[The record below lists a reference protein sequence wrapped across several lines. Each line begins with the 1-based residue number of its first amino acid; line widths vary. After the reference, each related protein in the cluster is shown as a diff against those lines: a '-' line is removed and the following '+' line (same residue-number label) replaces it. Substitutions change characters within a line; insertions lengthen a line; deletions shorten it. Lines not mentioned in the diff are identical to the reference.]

1 MFIGVIFKCSDSWFR
16 KMYLLLDTTSE
27 CGRLFTAAVDVA
39 TDFSNFEDVCT
50 NK

>member
-1 MFIGVIFKCSDSWFR
+1 
-16 KMYLLLDTTSE
+16 MYLFLDTISE
-27 CGRLFTAAVDVA
+27 GGRLFVAAVDVA